1 MRMLNI
7 TAIAIGAALGANL
20 RYVISVWASQR
31 LGASFP
37 YGTLMINL
45 LGCFLIGVI
54 LSLANNR
61 LQLSEPMRLFLVTGL
76 LGGFTTFSSFGYET
90 YSLINSGNWLAAI
103 MYAST
108 SMIVGLIAVFVGVGV
123 GRIV

>member
-1 MRMLNI
+1 MRNI
-7 TAIAIGAALGANL
+7 IAIAIGAALGANL
-20 RYVISVWASQR
+20 RYAISVWANQR
-31 LGASFP
+31 LGAIFP

-54 LSLANNR
+54 LSLANSR
-61 LQLSEPMRLFLVTGL
+61 IQLSEPMRLILVTGL

-103 MYAST
+103 IYAST
-108 SMIVGLIAVFVGVGV
+108 SMIVGLIAVLVGVEV
-123 GRIV
+123 GRISLF

>member
-1 MRMLNI
+1 MLNI